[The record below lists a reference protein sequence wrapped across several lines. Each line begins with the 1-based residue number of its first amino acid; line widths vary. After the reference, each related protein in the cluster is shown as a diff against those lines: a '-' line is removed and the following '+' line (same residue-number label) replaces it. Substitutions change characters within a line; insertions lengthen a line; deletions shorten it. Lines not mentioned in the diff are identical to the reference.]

1 MRLAALVCL
10 AFSAQV
16 FAADGNDVRYV
27 WANSL
32 VLRAQADG
40 KSAEIARLPYGT
52 AVTLVAETAP
62 PVPRREVLFKLSK
75 SAEASGAAMPDAEVA
90 FDGAWRHVRAQSGEG
105 WVFDGYLSRYPTRR
119 LSPDPNKEDDEDE
132 GAFAQ
137 RVFGAKLS
145 YKWKTGD
152 SKKSEDYRALIRQT
166 KMTDKQTRE
175 EVNWEYAEF
184 KTGGSYRMFSN
195 QADGGMYTSS
205 IDLKD
210 LPLTYGEALLWVKQF
225 GGFYAIGGKGN
236 GVFGKFA
243 GKLDPGK
250 HLEIGPADDDDSG
263 FGFSRR
269 VDCTATS
276 CSISYGFA
284 D

>member
-1 MRLAALVCL
+1 MKQFSALVFLSLCTP
-10 AFSAQV
+10 V
-16 FAADGNDVRYV
+16 FAAESSDTRYV

-40 KSAEIARLPYGT
+40 KSAEVARLPYGT
-52 AVTLVAETAP
+52 AVTLLADTAP
-62 PVPRREVLFKLSK
+62 AVPRREVLLRLLK
-75 SAEASGAAMPDAEVA
+75 SADTPGAEVA
-90 FDGAWRHVRAQSGEG
+90 LDGTWRHVRAQDGEG

-119 LSPDPNKEDDEDE
+119 LSSNRNKEDDEDE
-132 GAFAQ
+132 GSFA
-137 RVFGAKLS
+137 RRLFGAKLT

-152 SKKSEDYRALIRQT
+152 SKKGEDYRALIRET

-175 EVNWEYAEF
+175 EVTWEYAEF
-184 KTGGSYRMFSN
+184 KSGGSYSKLSN
-195 QADGGMYTSS
+195 RADGGMYASS
-205 IDLKD
+205 IDFKD

-225 GGFYAIGGKGN
+225 GGFDVIGGKGN
-236 GVFGKFA
+236 GAFGKFA
-243 GKLDPGK
+243 GKVESGK

-269 VDCTATS
+269 IDCAGAA